1 MEKQCAGCGTVFEDG
16 KEPTGAVSP
25 RPYGCCAE
33 CNKHTF
39 RSKEQPAPAPEAEKP
54 LDAA

>member
-1 MEKQCAGCGTVFEDG
+1 MTVQCAGCAKIISDDG
-16 KEPTGAVSP
+16 SGSGNT
-25 RPYGCCAE
+25 YGCCAE

-39 RSKEQPAPAPEAEKP
+39 RSKEQEAPVPEAEKP